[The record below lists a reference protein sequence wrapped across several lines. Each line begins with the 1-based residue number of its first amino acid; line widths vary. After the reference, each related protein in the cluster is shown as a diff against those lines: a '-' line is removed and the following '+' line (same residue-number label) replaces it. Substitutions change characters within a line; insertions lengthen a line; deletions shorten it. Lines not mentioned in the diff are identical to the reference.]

1 MCTPDRSRSARP
13 LERAKYRPNTHIS
26 YLTRGPSGCSIC
38 ASSIAA
44 VSSCCSSNRRAD
56 KGAGYAKCRQYTPN
70 HLCVNPS
77 VRLGDLFNTDA
88 VNSLSSEPSGPA
100 HAPARS
106 GRQSSVST
114 NNHPGESENVRLL
127 LHRNHGFRVRYV
139 SPLTTFYVTTDG
151 TDLTSPLPSS
161 ETPLQPS
168 RPRVHGLRSMGLRLT
183 LLHPRPVCALSLSI
197 DELELPPVQRSFSHS
212 STSRISDD
220 QCLSSS
226 RSIAEH

>member
-1 MCTPDRSRSARP
+1 MVNGDFKLPAAEVLRTRTQCALMMILHVIRSGGGDTGEKVMTGVYSRP
-13 LERAKYRPNTHIS
+13 LTERTSPRAKYRPNTHIS

-127 LHRNHGFRVRYV
+127 LRKCQQTSQNPGHAHPRVERAY
-139 SPLTTFYVTTDG
+139 
-151 TDLTSPLPSS
+151 LTS
-161 ETPLQPS
+161 
-168 RPRVHGLRSMGLRLT
+168 
-183 LLHPRPVCALSLSI
+183 
-197 DELELPPVQRSFSHS
+197 
-212 STSRISDD
+212 
-220 QCLSSS
+220 
-226 RSIAEH
+226 